1 MEHKQ
6 LCEPLMFQLGGLFS
20 DIGPKQAYMGLNKTK
35 HTHPRIVDFFCHPT
49 ACYDDDKLR
58 FNWDIFPYFTPK

>member
-20 DIGPKQAYMGLNKTK
+20 DIGPKQANMGLTKTK
-35 HTHPRIVDFFCHPT
+35 HTPANSRLLLSSM
-49 ACYDDDKLR
+49 ACLDDDKLR
-58 FNWDIFPYFTPK
+58 FNWDVFPYFTPN